1 MGDIP
6 SKEGPPDPTDELIR
20 AVTQANTVPTVRALF
35 AAGASP
41 NAYGMMAFR
50 WLCKRRYLQND
61 VILLFLQHP
70 HIDIAYI
77 SEQRLFMKAVF
88 ASDPNTARFYQIL
101 VCHGVSLGHLTPDN
115 RWSQMNPATTAC
127 IMHAQLHTPFELCI
141 MAEEPD
147 WVRSKLE
154 TGHWSPQSLRLAR
167 GLAEGATRTL
177 VEDSAA
183 PWSVDRHYARSRA
196 ARRTIAWIVAMA
208 YKSEFLLPA
217 EMWAYVFKFI

>member
-1 MGDIP
+1 MNVMMLCPLFCDWGYHGLYAGLRTGETAKHKCAIP
-6 SKEGPPDPTDELIR
+6 SGGFRLAMPCTGEGGWE
-20 AVTQANTVPTVRALF
+20 N
-35 AAGASP
+35 
-41 NAYGMMAFR
+41 
-50 WLCKRRYLQND
+50 
-61 VILLFLQHP
+61 
-70 HIDIAYI
+70 
-77 SEQRLFMKAVF
+77 MKAQNLSQNGQR
-88 ASDPNTARFYQIL
+88 ACTAPYLHPPCMHSRLSLLTQ
-101 VCHGVSLGHLTPDN
+101 VSYMTIN
-115 RWSQMNPATTAC
+115 VTACKSTNACINACTANAC

-147 WVRSKLE
+147 WMRSKLE